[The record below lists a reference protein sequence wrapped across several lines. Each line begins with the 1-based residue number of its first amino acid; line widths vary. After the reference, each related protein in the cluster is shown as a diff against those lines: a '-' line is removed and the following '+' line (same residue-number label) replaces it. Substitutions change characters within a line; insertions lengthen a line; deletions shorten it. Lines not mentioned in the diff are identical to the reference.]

1 MSDSPPDRG
10 EATSPAGAPPAERWA
25 QALSVL
31 ADAERR
37 VARPAPVAPAPAPAA
52 VPAPA
57 PATEG
62 PTARARGICLD
73 LLANRARTRSQLA
86 AALAR
91 RGVEPEIAAEV
102 LDGLGAAGLVD
113 DAAFSTAWVQERQA
127 RRGLSRTALAVELR
141 HRGVAEEDLQTA
153 VSAVTDDAELAAAR
167 RLLSSRVAGLARLP
181 RETALRR
188 LRGLLERR
196 GFGPATATR
205 LALEALGAD
214 PTESES

>member
-1 MSDSPPDRG
+1 
-10 EATSPAGAPPAERWA
+10 
-25 QALSVL
+25 VL